1 MALVIDVDSCIDI
14 MLLATVEIEKEG
26 VEMSG
31 LVTDE
36 GGEGLGKGV
45 GELNTI
51 EGGRRTSHRAPV

>member
-26 VEMSG
+26 VDMSG

-51 EGGRRTSHRAPV
+51 EGGRSASHSAPV

>member
-26 VEMSG
+26 VDMSG

-36 GGEGLGKGV
+36 GGEGLGKGI